1 MRRVL
6 IVALTTLLVT
16 LPSVGIVQQAPQEPK
31 RGAAAISELQ
41 QLVAVQTQA
50 IQALRAR
57 VIDLEARVQRLESAR
72 DAEDSP

>member
-1 MRRVL
+1 MRKIVFSVL
-6 IVALTTLLVT
+6 VLMLVA

-50 IQALRAR
+50 IQALRASI
-57 VIDLEARVQRLESAR
+57 VDLEARIKRLESAR
-72 DAEDSP
+72 DAGDTP